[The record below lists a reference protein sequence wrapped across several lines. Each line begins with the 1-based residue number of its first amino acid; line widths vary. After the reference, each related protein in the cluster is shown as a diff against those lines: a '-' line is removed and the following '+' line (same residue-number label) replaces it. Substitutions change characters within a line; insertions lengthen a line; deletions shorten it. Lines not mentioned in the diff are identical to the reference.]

1 MHPAPSLLEAPPKHD
16 ERSSSSTNSQTPS
29 PPSGGPPSQTPQLHV
44 ADTPPV
50 KQSHSRPGSPSVST
64 KDSVAAAAAAA
75 VAAAA
80 AASALPSASNAAAG
94 TGGGVGPSIGLG
106 LNLGTTPVQISVQ
119 PVQQQQ
125 QQDQQ
130 LHLQQ
135 QLQQQQLQQPQVT
148 SQAPQQQQQQ
158 QQIPTHPHSHQN
170 SQLQAQAQAQAQAQS
185 HLTPVPMTV
194 ESTTS
199 SYNSPLSSAPVP
211 ALTSASLPPS
221 PLPSSLSPLSPNG
234 SPAPTSLVISVTAS
248 STDTIASVVDDA
260 SVTLAH
266 PISISIPTPTPTPT
280 PAPISMPVPIS
291 LPVSAPVL
299 HHGLATPINDAID
312 VSNSRRPS
320 RRRTGPLSQQQR
332 EKAALIRK
340 LGACMDC
347 RRRRVACNPSHHNM
361 TWEDAIR
368 KYHRSHSPAI
378 QDISILAA
386 SRALSPAPNSNSNS
400 NSNANAHFMNHMTHV
415 SHMNVNHHHLVSS
428 PNQSSPALN
437 ANENHSISPNVASKP
452 LTYTHDVSPSQQSPL
467 PQDMDLDPSPLQQA
481 LRTPLG
487 ADSRIRTP
495 LPTGPRLEK
504 TPTPLPGFEVI
515 KSELQNN
522 VAKMFASPNRTR
534 YTAVHALLL
543 YWQDDDDYHVQNSV
557 RELADVLEKHYRY
570 SLEIQAI
577 PSPSEECSSSWRWL
591 SRKINDFAEEKD
603 TRDVLKLVYY
613 NGHTYLD
620 GNREMVLASG
630 IQQILEEA
638 ASDTLIIMDAA
649 YFASS
654 NMVRQ
659 KGVLELI
666 AAAITEDHIQAQTRC
681 TFTQAITEQ
690 LRTQASRGFSSFL
703 SVAEL
708 HARILSNY
716 PKLIEDRNPEQ
727 ETITSFPSPLHLQT
741 SACIPEP
748 SASAPQVMLNLRLA
762 EGDVDEEA
770 LMEWMRLIPESVKDV
785 KVEGPF
791 RPQWR

>member
-1 MHPAPSLLEAPPKHD
+1 
-16 ERSSSSTNSQTPS
+16 
-29 PPSGGPPSQTPQLHV
+29 
-44 ADTPPV
+44 
-50 KQSHSRPGSPSVST
+50 
-64 KDSVAAAAAAA
+64 
-75 VAAAA
+75 
-80 AASALPSASNAAAG
+80 
-94 TGGGVGPSIGLG
+94 
-106 LNLGTTPVQISVQ
+106 
-119 PVQQQQ
+119 
-125 QQDQQ
+125 
-130 LHLQQ
+130 
-135 QLQQQQLQQPQVT
+135 
-148 SQAPQQQQQQ
+148 
-158 QQIPTHPHSHQN
+158 
-170 SQLQAQAQAQAQAQS
+170 
-185 HLTPVPMTV
+185 MTV

-234 SPAPTSLVISVTAS
+234 SPAPTSLVISVAAS

-280 PAPISMPVPIS
+280 PAPTSMPVPIS

-570 SLEIQAI
+570 SLQIQAI

-620 GNREMVLASG
+620 GNREMVLASSNDRDKGYSIRWSG

-741 SACIPEP
+741 SGSCLLPSILLAPLQRNSPACIPEP